1 MQALMFLGLA
11 TYMGL
16 SVERIET
23 LRKTPVMPDG
33 ADTGKITNYD
43 IEFQNI
49 DFSYNH
55 VPVIKQLNLKIPSHK
70 THCSSWPF
78 GFGEN
83 NFDTIDC
90 PFLGRG
96 QRRNPAEWKKY

>member
-1 MQALMFLGLA
+1 
-11 TYMGL
+11 
-16 SVERIET
+16 
-23 LRKTPVMPDG
+23 MPDG

-70 THCSSWPF
+70 LTALVGPSGSGKTTLTRLIARFWDVDK
-78 GFGEN
+78 GEIRLN
-83 NFDTIDC
+83 GELREDYGRTI
-90 PFLGRG
+90 R
-96 QRRNPAEWKKY
+96 